1 MTDPEKTETS
11 RMVFHKRDIA
21 AIKHFLQQNGLKI
34 LKFSVPQ
41 EEYERGKNIYRGTF
55 PLYIRKHKRSS
66 TVIYVENFLYSV
78 SDQLLTVRVEELLK
92 LM

>member
-11 RMVFHKRDIA
+11 RMVLHKRDIA
-21 AIKHFLQQNGLKI
+21 AIKQFLQQNGLKI

-55 PLYIRKHKRSS
+55 PLYIRKHERSS